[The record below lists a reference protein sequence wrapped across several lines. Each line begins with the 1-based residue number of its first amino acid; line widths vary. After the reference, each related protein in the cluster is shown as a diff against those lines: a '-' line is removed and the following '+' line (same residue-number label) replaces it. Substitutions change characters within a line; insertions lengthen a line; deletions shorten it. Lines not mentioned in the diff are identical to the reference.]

1 MPIDPE
7 TVRKTAHLARLEL
20 GPDEIARY
28 QTQLGAILDYVAQL
42 EQLDVSK
49 VEPLTQAG
57 DFSNVFRSDAP
68 APSLTSDQAL
78 ANAPEKAGPYF
89 VVPKVVE

>member
-20 GPDEIARY
+20 APDEVARY
-28 QTQLGAILDYVAQL
+28 QSQLGAILDYVAQL
-42 EQLDVSK
+42 ERLDVSK
-49 VEPLTQAG
+49 VEPLTQPG
-57 DFSNVFRSDAP
+57 EVPNVFRPDAP
-68 APSLTSDQAL
+68 AASLTSDQAL

>member
-20 GPDEIARY
+20 APADVARY
-28 QTQLGAILDYVAQL
+28 QAQLGAILDYVAQL
-42 EQLDVSK
+42 GKLDVSN

-57 DFSNVFRSDAP
+57 DFSNVLRTDEPKP
-68 APSLTSDQAL
+68 ALTSDQAL
-78 ANAPEKAGPYF
+78 ANAPEKAGPFF